1 MSFTTIIVL
10 IQLSTAVV
18 IYSMIAKFYIWPR
31 LKKMELEDALV
42 PLLFVLSFRYIG
54 LIFFLPEILGNPL
67 PSIWAI
73 PVGLGDMITGVLSLI
88 AILTL
93 RSRNPIGIALTWTVV
108 TIGTLDFLYAYSLG
122 ISMKLQIGGPA
133 YFIPILFNPA
143 MFVATFM
150 MFKLLL
156 SNRSA
161 TEFDPNRT
169 KRISA

>member
-1 MSFTTIIVL
+1 MRFTTIIILV
-10 IQLSTAVV
+10 QLSTAVV

-31 LKKMELEDALV
+31 LQKMALEDALI

-73 PVGLGDMITGVLSLI
+73 PVGLGDMITGVLSII
-88 AILTL
+88 AIFSL
-93 RSRNPIGIALTWTVV
+93 RSRNPIGIPLAWTAVM
-108 TIGTLDFLYAYSLG
+108 IGTIDFLYAYPVG
-122 ISMKLQIGGPA
+122 IPMKIQIGGPG

-150 MFKLLL
+150 IFKLLL
-156 SNRSA
+156 SNRSV
-161 TEFDPNRT
+161 TE
-169 KRISA
+169 

>member
-1 MSFTTIIVL
+1 MRFTTIIILV
-10 IQLSTAVV
+10 QLSTAVV

-31 LKKMELEDALV
+31 LKKMALEDALI

-88 AILTL
+88 AILSL
-93 RSRNPIGIALTWTVV
+93 RSRNPIGIPLAWTVV
-108 TIGTLDFLYAYSLG
+108 TIGTIDFLYAYLVG
-122 ISMKLQIGGPA
+122 IPMKIRIGGPA

-150 MFKLLL
+150 IFKLLL
-156 SNRSA
+156 SNRSV
-161 TEFDPNRT
+161 TE
-169 KRISA
+169 